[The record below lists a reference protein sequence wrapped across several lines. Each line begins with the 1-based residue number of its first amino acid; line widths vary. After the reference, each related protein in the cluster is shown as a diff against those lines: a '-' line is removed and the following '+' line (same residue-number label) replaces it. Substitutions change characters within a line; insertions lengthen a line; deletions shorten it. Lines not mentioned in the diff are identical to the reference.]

1 MSTTDAANAM
11 DDELARLIHA
21 CAAGDRQALRRLY
34 DLMAGQM
41 LAGMVRILRRR
52 ALAEEALQDV
62 FVSIWQRAAQFEGA
76 RGPARIW
83 LLAIA
88 RHRAIDVL
96 RSERMDLYREA
107 DVEALPEPATEGMGD
122 WSSAGR

>member
-1 MSTTDAANAM
+1 MSHSDAAHTM

-21 CAAGDRQALRRLY
+21 CAARDRQALKRLY

-41 LAGMVRILRRR
+41 LASMVRILRRR

-83 LLAIA
+83 LMAIA

-96 RSERMDLYREA
+96 RSERVDLYREA
-107 DVEALPEPATEGMGD
+107 DVEALPQPVMEVAEGGC
-122 WSSAGR
+122 